1 MEWKFRKEFQVMPG
15 VKLQY
20 GKNGIKTEFKVNHIQ
35 ENQAFQAEKLK
46 HQLFKPYAAAN
57 EIKSAAVGTLTSDSL
72 KDLKMLLLAADTAFE
87 ETNSRLIDRNA
98 KLTNTTR
105 KLRMLETT
113 IFRFLFKKK
122 IQKYHDTSALLQ
134 EEITELQEQLTLST
148 VSLEIDCDDIYFELY
163 NNINKAFELLTY
175 SKKKWDFTSSK
186 RNNMV
191 ADRTAASQSV
201 TRSEISISYSSLP
214 IIKSTESALCF
225 HNMNGGDLYFY
236 PGFLIVYESKVRFD
250 LINYSD
256 LLVECREQ
264 QFIESENVPDDAQVV
279 DHTWHKVNKDGSR
292 DKRFSDNYQIPVALY
307 GKLKMTTK
315 GGLNEVYCFSNVE
328 YTQLF
333 TKALSD
339 YISSLATANALLKAF
354 K

>member
-1 MEWKFRKEFQVMPG
+1 MPG

-20 GKNGIKTEFKVNHIQ
+20 GKDGIKTEFTTAHYLEDKH
-35 ENQAFQAEKLK
+35 FQAEKLK
-46 HQLFKPYAAAN
+46 YQLFKPYDAVN
-57 EIKSAAVGTLTSDSL
+57 EIKSATVGTLTSESL
-72 KDLKMLLLAADTAFE
+72 KSFKSLLLAADTAFE
-87 ETNSRLIDRNA
+87 ETNSRLQHRNA
-98 KLTNTTR
+98 KLTTTNR
-105 KLRMLETT
+105 KIRILDNT
-113 IFRFLFKKK
+113 IFRFLFKKAL
-122 IQKYHDTSALLQ
+122 QKSQDTAALLE
-134 EEITELQEQLTLST
+134 EEIAELNEQLTLST

-163 NNINKAFELLTY
+163 NNINKAFELLTH
-175 SKKKWDFTSSK
+175 SKKKWDFTSAK

-214 IIKSTESALCF
+214 IIKSAEPALCF

-256 LLVECREQ
+256 LSVQSWDQ
-264 QFIESENVPDDAQVV
+264 QFIESDKVPEDSRVV

-292 DKRFSDNYQIPVALY
+292 DKRFADNYQIPVALY
-307 GKLKMTTK
+307 GKLKLTTK
-315 GGLNEVYCFSNVE
+315 DGLNEVYCFSNVE
-328 YTQLF
+328 YTHLF

-339 YISSLATANALLKAF
+339 YISSLAAANALLKAF